1 MEDVIKMYRRGLEIA
16 HKQGKTMTFMREL
29 AKSDLF
35 FLLYWV
41 CGRKD
46 IEHPWLFD
54 RCREVQRNP
63 DGFLDLWAREHYKS
77 TFITYGLTMQDILND
92 PEITCCILSFNRPT
106 AQAFLK
112 QIKREFESNENL
124 KSLFPDVL
132 YADPKKESPK
142 WSEDEGIIVKRKGNP
157 KEATVEAF
165 GLIDGQPTSKHYKLL
180 VYNDVVTRES
190 VATPYMIK
198 KTTDAWEL
206 SHNLGSDGGKVR
218 YEGTRYH
225 YNDTYR
231 EIIAR
236 EAAVPRIYPGTLNGK
251 PDGEPVMWTPQLMA
265 KKRRDM
271 GPYTFNCQ
279 ILQDPK
285 ADDNQSFNDGWVKY
299 WPAQQYRGMN
309 IYILA
314 DPANEKK
321 KENDYSVFWV
331 VGLGADRNYYV
342 ITCVRDRL
350 NLVERANV
358 LFTLYRDYRPLNVGY
373 ERYGMQ
379 ADIQHYQTR
388 MDRDNFR
395 FGITE
400 LGGNMPKPDRI
411 KMMIPVWEQ
420 GRFYLPESI
429 MRRNYEG
436 VTEDLV
442 RIFLA
447 DEYKAFPFCIHDD
460 MLDCLSRILDPK
472 LGATFPDF
480 TDTIIGNSK
489 LGLASRTNE
498 TVQDEAEY
506 NPLTF
511 GLGGVN

>member
-1 MEDVIKMYRRGLEIA
+1 MREVIGMYRRGLEMA
-16 HKQGKTMTFMREL
+16 HRQGKTLTFMRNL
-29 AKSDLF
+29 AKTDLF
-35 FLLYWV
+35 FLLYWI

-46 IEHPWLFD
+46 VEHPWLFE

-63 DGFLDLWAREHYKS
+63 DGYLDLWAREHYKS

-92 PEITCCILSFNRPT
+92 PELTCCILSFNRPT

-132 YADPKKESPK
+132 YSDPKKESPK
-142 WSEDEGIIVKRKGNP
+142 WSEDEGIIVKRRGNP
-157 KEATVEAF
+157 KEATIEAF

-206 SHNLGSDGGKVR
+206 SHNLGSEGGRIR

-231 EIIAR
+231 EIIGR
-236 EAAVPRIYPGTLNGK
+236 EAAIPRVYPGTHNGK
-251 PDGEPVMWTPQLMA
+251 PDGIPVMWTPEVMA

-271 GPYTFNCQ
+271 GPYTFACQ

-285 ADDNQSFNDGWVKY
+285 ADDNQSFNDSWLKY
-299 WPAQQYRGMN
+299 WPAQQFRGMN
-309 IYILA
+309 IYLLC

-331 VGLGADRNYYV
+331 VGLGADRNYYA

-358 LFTLYRDYRPLNVGY
+358 LFSLYRDYRPIGVGY

-379 ADIQHYQTR
+379 ADIQHYEER
-388 MDRDNFR
+388 MNRNNFR
-395 FGITE
+395 FSITE

-411 KMMIPVWEQ
+411 KMMIPLWEQ
-420 GRFYLPESI
+420 GRFYLPETI

-442 RIFLA
+442 RVFIA
-447 DEYKAFPFCIHDD
+447 NEYKAFPFCIHDD
-460 MLDCLSRILDPK
+460 MLDCLSRIVDPK
-472 LGATFPDF
+472 LGATFPDY
-480 TDTIIGNSK
+480 TDTIIGNSES
-489 LGLASRTNE
+489 GLS
-498 TVQDEAEY
+498 QFKKDDGDEY
-506 NPLTF
+506 DPLTF
-511 GLGGVN
+511 GLGGIAR